1 MDTIIINN
9 NKYVDTTNSTKEKD
23 LDVVDDIDDLEA
35 KTTSDTTATPSP
47 PTTGG
52 SSTTER
58 AASATSGNGQDS
70 RHNSHRDNVSS
81 FLKFS
86 IQNIL
91 QHAAVASGAGAAAAV
106 AAAASANR
114 RSNDLIQADAVAA
127 AMTDLDMKRAMGSLP
142 FW

>member
-1 MDTIIINN
+1 MDSIIINN
-9 NKYVDTTNSTKEKD
+9 NKYETKEKD
-23 LDVVDDIDDLEA
+23 LDVVDDDDLEA
-35 KTTSDTTATPSP
+35 KTTSTTTPSP

-52 SSTTER
+52 SSSTGT
-58 AASATSGNGQDS
+58 ASSATGGQD
-70 RHNSHRDNVSS
+70 RHHRDNVSS

>member
-1 MDTIIINN
+1 MDSIIINN
-9 NKYVDTTNSTKEKD
+9 NKYETKEKD
-23 LDVVDDIDDLEA
+23 LDVVDDDDLEA
-35 KTTSDTTATPSP
+35 KTTSTTTPSP

-52 SSTTER
+52 SSSTGT
-58 AASATSGNGQDS
+58 ASSATGGTGQD
-70 RHNSHRDNVSS
+70 RHHRDNVSS

>member
-1 MDTIIINN
+1 MDSIIINN
-9 NKYVDTTNSTKEKD
+9 NKYETKEKD
-23 LDVVDDIDDLEA
+23 LDVVDDDDLEA
-35 KTTSDTTATPSP
+35 KTTSTTTPSP

-52 SSTTER
+52 SSSTGT
-58 AASATSGNGQDS
+58 ASSATGGTGQD
-70 RHNSHRDNVSS
+70 RHHHRDNVSS

>member
-1 MDTIIINN
+1 M
-9 NKYVDTTNSTKEKD
+9 
-23 LDVVDDIDDLEA
+23 VDDDDLEA
-35 KTTSDTTATPSP
+35 KTTSTTTPSP

-52 SSTTER
+52 SSSTGT
-58 AASATSGNGQDS
+58 ASANS
-70 RHNSHRDNVSS
+70 SHRDNVSS

-114 RSNDLIQADAVAA
+114 RSNELIQADAVAA

>member
-1 MDTIIINN
+1 MDSIIINN
-9 NKYVDTTNSTKEKD
+9 NKYETKEKD
-23 LDVVDDIDDLEA
+23 LDVVDDDDLEA
-35 KTTSDTTATPSP
+35 KTTSTTTPSP

-52 SSTTER
+52 SSSTGT
-58 AASATSGNGQDS
+58 ASSATGGGQD
-70 RHNSHRDNVSS
+70 RHHRDNVSS

>member
-9 NKYVDTTNSTKEKD
+9 NKYETKEKD
-23 LDVVDDIDDLEA
+23 LDVVDDDDLEA
-35 KTTSDTTATPSP
+35 KTTSTTTPSP

-52 SSTTER
+52 SSSTGT
-58 AASATSGNGQDS
+58 ASSATGGQD
-70 RHNSHRDNVSS
+70 RHHRDNVSS